1 VLTHEQNE
9 RLTRVGPGTPCGE
22 LLRRYWQA
30 LCPVAEIT
38 SSKPKKRV
46 RILGED
52 LVVYRSAEGELVCI
66 EEHCS
71 HRGVSLYRGFIEEG
85 GIRCCYHGWKFD
97 CSGRCIERPFETS
110 ETPAAANLRTYPV
123 ETLGGIAFAY
133 MGPDPAKA
141 PPLPRWD
148 VLARTDRPRKI
159 LTVPIHNCN
168 WLQIQENTVDS
179 VHSYYLHGHLANAE
193 GVDLQGG
200 KSAFFYRHIV
210 AYDWRTCEWGVEK
223 VLKYDGAPEIEV
235 RPPLIFPN
243 VLRIPEGPRQALH
256 FRIPV
261 DDEHTRIIRVDIHP
275 PESGEIVPGDET
287 PFAYEFDPPDWDDDG
302 ELNTFRRQDRVAWET
317 QGVIADRSREVL
329 GASDRGIVLYRRM
342 LSEQIDRVER
352 GEAPT
357 VAVVAERDRD
367 RIIDFSQET
376 LTSDWAQF
384 KSRSMWG
391 VQREPVRSV

>member
-1 VLTHEQNE
+1 MLTHEQNE

-30 LCPVAEIT
+30 LCPVTELST
-38 SSKPKKRV
+38 SKPKKRV

-52 LVVYRSAEGELVCI
+52 LLVYRSAEGKLLCI

-71 HRGVSLYRGFIEEG
+71 HRAVSLYRGFIEDG

-110 ETPAAANLRTYPV
+110 EAPAAANLRAYPV
-123 ETLGGIAFAY
+123 ETLGGIAFVY

-159 LTVPIHNCN
+159 LVVPIHNCN

-179 VHSYYLHGHLANAE
+179 VHSYYLHGHMAKEE
-193 GVDLQGG
+193 GVDLEGG
-200 KSAFFYRHIV
+200 SVFFYRHIV
-210 AYDWRTCEWGVEK
+210 SYDWRTCEWGVEK
-223 VLKYDGAPEIEV
+223 VLKYNGAPEIEV

-243 VLRIPEGPRQALH
+243 VLRIPQGPGDTLH
-256 FRIPV
+256 FRVPV
-261 DDEHTRIIRVDIHP
+261 DDEHTRIIRAELHP
-275 PESGEIVPGDET
+275 AGSGEIVPGDET
-287 PFAYEFDPPDWDDDG
+287 PHEYEFDPPDWDDDA

-317 QGVIADRSREVL
+317 QGTIADRSREVL

-342 LSEQIDRVER
+342 LSEQIERVER
-352 GEAPT
+352 GEDPT
-357 VAVVAERDRD
+357 VAVIAESDRD
-367 RIIDFSQET
+367 RMIDFSQGA
-376 LTSDWAQF
+376 LTWDWADL
-384 KSRSMWG
+384 KNRTMWG
-391 VQREPVRSV
+391 VERERVG

>member
-97 CSGRCIERPFETS
+97 CSGRCVERPFETS